1 VAGYTFDLDPA
12 SRPSTIMAFGTY
24 SDTDS
29 WFAGLFGD
37 VHWGEGRHQLTT
49 GLVQG
54 TIRNEYEDFLGTG
67 LKVKTT
73 MISRHCSCATSSV
86 YTATGFSAASSSHRT
101 TRSVPMASWGISSSR
116 SAWWASIPTASAR
129 SWSTTAATACAV
141 PPGVSAS
148 SFTTSPAARV
158 SGGDES
164 FDSVSADYTRYL
176 PFGDGNILA
185 LQVHG
190 RWTDDAPLGG

>member
-1 VAGYTFDLDPA
+1 VLLICVLLVPSAISIPGVVRSAEEPRESPRLLTPTLSSDPKPGSTLGAVGGNTFDLDEI
-12 SRPSTIMAFGTY
+12 SRPSTIMA
-24 SDTDS
+24 
-29 WFAGLFGD
+29 AG
-37 VHWGEGRHQLTT
+37 
-49 GLVQG
+49 
-54 TIRNEYEDFLGTG
+54 
-67 LKVKTT
+67 
-73 MISRHCSCATSSV
+73 
-86 YTATGFSAASSSHRT
+86 SSHRT
-101 TRSVPMASWGISSSR
+101 TRSVPMASCGISSSR

-158 SGGDES
+158 SGRDES
-164 FDSVSADYTRYL
+164 FASVSADYTRYL

-185 LQVHG
+185 PQVHG